1 MGDTAKVRIVVD
13 GQTFQ
18 GEALLET
25 SEVILRI
32 DRRRV
37 IRFDQIRSVEVRDG
51 VLRLVHE
58 GGVADIHLGAVAER
72 WAEKIRNPKTVV
84 QKLGVKAGQ
93 RVVLVSLEDAQFV
106 QDLEAAGAQIANAL
120 TESNFDAIF
129 FGAES
134 KGELDALSK
143 LRAAL
148 APDGALWVIRPKGG
162 KAITENDVMAAGKAA
177 MLVDTKV
184 VRFSATHTAEKFVI
198 PIAQRVR

>member
-1 MGDTAKVRIVVD
+1 MGNTAKARIVVD
-13 GQTFQ
+13 GHSFE

-37 IRFDQIRSVEVRDG
+37 IRFDQIRSVEARDG
-51 VLRLVHE
+51 VLRLIHE
-58 GGVADIHLGAVAER
+58 GGVADIHLGALTDR

-93 RVVLVSLEDAQFV
+93 RVVLVRVENAQFV
-106 QDLEAAGAQIANAL
+106 RDLEAAGAHVADAL
-120 TESNFDAIF
+120 TETNVDAIF
-129 FGAES
+129 LGAETKS
-134 KGELDALSK
+134 QLDALPE

-148 APDGALWVIRPKGG
+148 APDGALWVIRPKGVN
-162 KAITENDVMAAGKAA
+162 AITENDVMAAGKAA
-177 MLVDTKV
+177 RLVDTKV